1 MLNPLFLESRFW
13 SDNYYI
19 ISGQSLYNTV
29 LVVKNLYFLRIMA
42 DRRAHNLFDLIFFF
56 SDLELVSK
64 SENFGKSTV
73 KMLEPFC
80 NILFT
85 FISLFQIN

>member
-1 MLNPLFLESRFW
+1 
-13 SDNYYI
+13 
-19 ISGQSLYNTV
+19 
-29 LVVKNLYFLRIMA
+29 MA

-85 FISLFQIN
+85 FISLFQINWLTTVAAVEISLGGLLWQRSSFKGTLKSMWRQGHAEGR